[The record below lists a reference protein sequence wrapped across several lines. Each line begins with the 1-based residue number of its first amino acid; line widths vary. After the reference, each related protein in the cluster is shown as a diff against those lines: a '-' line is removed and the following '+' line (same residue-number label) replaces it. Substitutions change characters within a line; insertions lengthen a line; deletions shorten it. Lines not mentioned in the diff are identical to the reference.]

1 MEQKNSQIL
10 YLVLENGRVFR
21 GEPFG
26 AEGEVMCE
34 MVFATG
40 MTGYMETLTDKSY
53 AGYASYDVLNR
64 QHGVNSPIWK
74 QTVMSAHISREC

>member
-34 MVFATG
+34 MVFCHR
-40 MTGYMETLTDKSY
+40 
-53 AGYASYDVLNR
+53 YDWLYGNANR
-64 QHGVNSPIWK
+64 
-74 QTVMSAHISREC
+74 